1 MIVPDQHAVPVA
13 LVTGGAVRIG
23 RALALALAGDGLDV
37 VIHCRNNRV
46 AAEETAQQI
55 RDLGRRAWTV
65 SGALEGAD
73 AAGAV
78 FREALEEASRIDVLL
93 NNAALFSQ
101 GTLTETTAA
110 AFEAAWQVNALA
122 PILLTQAFAAHIRG
136 RSPETSGVVI
146 NLLDQRIAGRPTG
159 NLAYTLSK
167 QALADFTRRAAA
179 ELAPQIR
186 VNAIAPGPVLPPPVG
201 APREPAGA
209 VPLGRRP
216 TEQDIVDAALYLIRA
231 RAVTGQ
237 ILFVDGGQ
245 HLTGG

>member
-1 MIVPDQHAVPVA
+1 M
-13 LVTGGAVRIG
+13 RIG

-37 VIHCRNNRV
+37 VIHCNHNRV
-46 AAEETAQQI
+46 AAGETAQRI

-65 SGALEGAD
+65 SGALDDAD
-73 AAGAV
+73 AAGVV
-78 FREALEEASRIDVLL
+78 FREALEQAGRIDVLL

-101 GTLTETTAA
+101 GTLAETTAA
-110 AFEAAWQVNALA
+110 AFETAWQVNARA

-136 RSPETSGVVI
+136 RGPETSGVVI
-146 NLLDQRIAGRPTG
+146 NLLDRRIVGCPAGT
-159 NLAYTLSK
+159 LAYTLSK
-167 QALADFTRRAAA
+167 QALAGFTRLAAA

-186 VNAIAPGPVLPPPVG
+186 VNAIAPGPVLPPPAG

-216 TEQDIVDAALYLIRA
+216 TEQDIADAALYLIRA

-245 HLTGG
+245 HLAGG